1 MLEALCIP
9 IPFIFYRYGGK
20 IRQKSKL
27 IREMRE
33 NKEKQERRKKRA
45 EEKAKRRIAGERHG
59 NTCGP
64 ATFRNIS
71 SCLPAYDGCRG
82 LLVYVLDRAGNSPLA
97 RRMWLPLA
105 PGADPTLAAISGPP

>member
-45 EEKAKRRIAGERHG
+45 EEKAKRRAAGEKAEVASVQENHDVASETMQAETDEKDVEKG
-59 NTCGP
+59 DVSVETK
-64 ATFRNIS
+64 S
-71 SCLPAYDGCRG
+71 
-82 LLVYVLDRAGNSPLA
+82 
-97 RRMWLPLA
+97 
-105 PGADPTLAAISGPP
+105 